1 MLKSQQDELRRTNEE
16 LEEKAELLSRQKMQ
30 VEAKNREV
38 EMAKRALEEKAE
50 QLALTSKYKSEFLAN
65 MSHELRTPLNSLL
78 ILSKLL
84 SDNPQG
90 NLNDKQIEFSRTIH
104 AAGSDLLALIND
116 ILDLS
121 KIESGTVSIEVG
133 DVQLPDMVEHLERSF
148 RQVAQNKK
156 LSFRI
161 DVHEDVPKIIR
172 TDEKR
177 LQQVINNL
185 LANAFKFTDA
195 GRVTLGIAPVPEGW
209 DAQNGALAGAEQ
221 VLAFSVT
228 DTGIGIAE
236 DKQRIIFEAFQ
247 QADGTTS
254 RKYGG
259 TGLGLSIS
267 REIAQRLGGEIRVV
281 STPGEGSTFTLY
293 LPVRLEQGVE
303 KAGTHPTPVAPAAE
317 RFVLAQTD
325 HHDDRE
331 ALTGND
337 MVMVVVEPE
346 AAAARS
352 IMELARGKD
361 FKVVLSQTG
370 NGAIPLIRKV
380 KPSAVTID
388 LHLPD
393 IDGLALLELIKH
405 DLELRHIP
413 VHVIAPDESR
423 HRCRDVG
430 AFGVTTTPV
439 DPQKLGAAFT
449 ALRGVVARDLMRVLM
464 VVNDGDLRAG
474 LAGLIGGAD
483 VQVTEAGSVKEAQR
497 VLEKEPFDCV
507 VLSSSLP
514 RSAMLPLIER
524 IRDNNPALPVVV
536 YLKKPLTDAEAE
548 KLDVLGQS
556 VLLRQASTPAEL
568 LDETARLLHRPLSN
582 LTPEDR
588 QTVEALRQD
597 RSALSGRTILIV
609 DDDIRNIFSMTSVLE
624 QHRMNVLFAE
634 NGRDGIELL
643 KANPQV
649 DVALVDVMM
658 PEMDGYEVMREI
670 RGIEDFQRLPVIAVT
685 AKAMQGDREKCLE
698 AGASDYIAKPVEVDR
713 LLATLRAWLHR

>member
-1 MLKSQQDELRRTNEE
+1 MV
-16 LEEKAELLSRQKMQ
+16 A
-30 VEAKNREV
+30 V
-38 EMAKRALEEKAE
+38 
-50 QLALTSKYKSEFLAN
+50 
-65 MSHELRTPLNSLL
+65 
-78 ILSKLL
+78 
-84 SDNPQG
+84 
-90 NLNDKQIEFSRTIH
+90 TI
-104 AAGSDLLALIND
+104 
-116 ILDLS
+116 
-121 KIESGTVSIEVG
+121 KKK
-133 DVQLPDMVEHLERSF
+133 VEHLERSF

-156 LSFRI
+156 LGFTI
-161 DVHEDVPKIIR
+161 DVNEEVPKIIR

-195 GRVTLGIAPVPEGW
+195 GGVTLSIAPVPEGW
-209 DAQNGALAGAEQ
+209 TAQNSALTDAEQ
-221 VLAFSVT
+221 ILAFSVT
-228 DTGIGIAE
+228 DTGIGVPE

-281 STPGEGSTFTLY
+281 SAPGEGSTFTLY

-303 KAGTHPTPVAPAAE
+303 KSAHHASPVSPAAAAAE
-317 RFVLAQTD
+317 RFVMAQAD

-331 ALTGND
+331 ALTGTD
-337 MVMVVVEPE
+337 MVMVVVEPD

-352 IMELARGKD
+352 IMELAREKD

-413 VHVIAPDESR
+413 VHVIAPEESR
-423 HRCRDVG
+423 QRCRDVG

-449 ALRGVVARDLMRVLM
+449 ALRGVVARDQMRVLLA
-464 VVNDGDLRAG
+464 VSDAELRTE
-474 LAGLIGGAD
+474 LAAQIGGED
-483 VQVTEAGSVKEAQR
+483 VQITEAASAKEAQR

-507 VLSSSLP
+507 VLSSALP

-536 YLKKPLTDAEAE
+536 YRKKPLSDAEAE
-548 KLDVLGQS
+548 KLDMLGQT
-556 VLLRQASTPAEL
+556 VLLRHADTPEEL
-568 LDETARLLHRPLSN
+568 LDETTKLLHRPLAN

-588 QTVEALRQD
+588 QKVEALRQD
-597 RSALSGRTILIV
+597 QSALAGRRILIV

-643 KANPQV
+643 KANPDV

-670 RGIEDFQRLPVIAVT
+670 RGIEAFQRLPVIAVT